1 MSQTEQPDEGIPS
14 SGFVANEQRHW
25 LTLWRVK
32 GVGAK
37 NFISLLDVF
46 SHPKRVLAA
55 SLSEL
60 KNAGVSAELAGR
72 IQRIDPSEA
81 DADIKWLENDDCHL
95 MCWHD
100 DDYPGLLKEI
110 HDPPP
115 VLFIRGDR
123 SLLSSLQIAIVGT
136 RNPSALGLKTTRAFA
151 NSFTAMGLTVTSGLA
166 LGIDQAAHQGAI
178 DISGKTIAVA
188 ATGLDRV
195 YPASN
200 RGLAEKII
208 VTGALVSEFPI
219 ETHPQAGY
227 FPRRNRIISGLS
239 LGVLVVEATIKSGT
253 LVTARHAIEQGREVF
268 AMPGSIHNPQAKG
281 CHYLIRQG
289 AKLVETAEDVL
300 EDLGALSLAATS
312 KPLVMNEQVSA
323 KTCSLGDDYFKL
335 LEKIAFAPTS
345 VDDLIEATNF
355 TAEEISSMLL
365 VLELEGLVLSSP
377 GGFFCRC

>member
-1 MSQTEQPDEGIPS
+1 MPS
-14 SGFVANEQRHW
+14 SGFVLSERRYW
-25 LTLWRVK
+25 LALWRVK

-37 NFISLLDVF
+37 NFISLLEVF
-46 SHPKRVLAA
+46 SHPKRVLTAT
-55 SLSEL
+55 LSEL
-60 KNAGVSAELAGR
+60 KNAGVSAELAER
-72 IQRIDPSEA
+72 IQRIDLSDA
-81 DADIKWLENDDCHL
+81 DQDIKWLQNDDCHL

-100 DDYPGLLKEI
+100 DDYPSLLKEI

-115 VLFIRGDR
+115 VLFIRGNR
-123 SLLSSLQIAIVGT
+123 ALLSSLQIAVVGT
-136 RNPSALGLKTTRAFA
+136 RNPSALALKTTRAFA
-151 NSFTAMGLTVTSGLA
+151 NSFATIGLTVTSGLA
-166 LGIDQAAHQGAI
+166 LGIDKAAHQGAI
-178 DISGKTIAVA
+178 DVSGKTIAVA

-200 RGLAEKII
+200 RDLAEKII
-208 VTGALVSEFPI
+208 EAGAMVSEFPI
-219 ETHPQAGY
+219 GVHPQAGY

-239 LGVLVVEATIKSGT
+239 LGVLVVEAALKSGT
-253 LVTARHAIEQGREVF
+253 LVTAKHAMEQGREVF

-300 EDLGALSLAATS
+300 EDLGALSLAAAS
-312 KPLVMNEQVSA
+312 KSFVSDELVSA
-323 KTCSLGDDYFKL
+323 KTDSLGDDYLQL

-345 VDDLIEATNF
+345 VDDLIEGTDF

-377 GGFFCRC
+377 GGLFCRC

>member
-1 MSQTEQPDEGIPS
+1 MPS
-14 SGFVANEQRHW
+14 SGFVTNEQRYW
-25 LTLWRVK
+25 LVLWRVK

-37 NFISLLDVF
+37 NFIGLLEAF
-46 SHPKRVLAA
+46 SHPKRVLEA

-60 KNAGVSAELAGR
+60 KNAGISAELAER

-81 DADIKWLENDDCHL
+81 DADIEWLENDDCHL

-100 DDYPGLLKEI
+100 DDYPGLLREI

-136 RNPSALGLKTTRAFA
+136 RHPSALALKTTRAFA
-151 NSFTAMGLTVTSGLA
+151 NSFAAMGLTVTSGLA
-166 LGIDQAAHQGAI
+166 LGIDQAAHQGAV
-178 DISGKTIAVA
+178 DVSGKTIAVA

-200 RGLAEKII
+200 RDLAEKII
-208 VTGALVSEFPI
+208 VTGAMVSEFPI
-219 ETHPQAGY
+219 GTRPQAGY

-253 LVTARHAIEQGREVF
+253 LVTAKHAMEQGREVF

-300 EDLGALSLAATS
+300 EDLGALSLAAASSSFSVTS
-312 KPLVMNEQVSA
+312 NMTAKP
-323 KTCSLGDDYFKL
+323 CSLGDDYMQL

-345 VDDLIEATNF
+345 VDDLIETTDF

-377 GGFFCRC
+377 GGLFCRC